1 MIKLR
6 IKEFLSDRRVG
17 IVILALAFL
26 SRMLIQLYFFRTG
39 VDRSL
44 QILASKNFLQGHGFS
59 IGQVFPEDLSREV
72 FAPIVGWPPGYPL
85 FVSLI
90 AAVTGNLTI
99 AAIIFDLISVCI
111 LIYFAR
117 KILQLSGCSDFLV
130 NCFTL
135 VTGFFL
141 YDFCQVSS
149 PDMSAVAFIL
159 WALYLTLV
167 YLKKNKNPSHI
178 LLIAL
183 INFIPG
189 FLRYMFIPIAFVIP
203 LYLSMTGYVTRN
215 RNIMK
220 GGMISLTITSLSVTA
235 LLLFQSSTTGSAT
248 FINTSGKGFFPANLL
263 EFYPVII
270 GAFANLTFIYSFL
283 ANTGFKYG
291 AFHIVAFISN
301 CILLL
306 TLGFYYVK
314 TFLTNISK
322 PLTTAQHF
330 IFIGGAI
337 SLLITILLIAFSLHY
352 KALIRPNDNWTFVQE
367 SRYMAFITMF
377 LQMFVFIC
385 LFRNGVWRKNVMLK
399 TTAYI
404 IAFLLIIETLH
415 GIYFTG
421 KILITD
427 KTYFH
432 PDKNYMLQKEFIE
445 DFVKD
450 NKPNSRQLVFTSDE
464 KTYLNIAALHGASVL
479 YNFDSSKKLSSSRAF
494 DLIIV
499 IKNDQQ
505 MNYGKY
511 LKHDSTRQIK
521 NIGNI
526 SFYQYR
532 NNIQ

>member
-1 MIKLR
+1 MNKLPV
-6 IKEFLSDRRVG
+6 KDFLSGRKVG
-17 IVILALAFL
+17 LAILLLAFL

-44 QILASKNFLQGHGFS
+44 QILASKNFLQGQGLS
-59 IGQVFPEDLSREV
+59 VGQVFPEDLSREV

-85 FVSLI
+85 FISI
-90 AAVTGNLTI
+90 IGAVTGNITI
-99 AAIIFDLISVCI
+99 AAIIFDLISICI

-117 KILQLSGCSDFLV
+117 KILQLSGCSNFLV
-130 NCFTL
+130 NCFTI

-141 YDFCQVSS
+141 YGFCQVSS

-159 WALYLTLV
+159 WALYLTLT
-167 YLKKNKNPSHI
+167 YLKNNSEPSYT
-178 LLIAL
+178 LLISL

-203 LYLSMTGYVTRN
+203 LYLLLTGYVTRD
-215 RNIMK
+215 RKIKK
-220 GGMISLTITSLSVTA
+220 GGMLSLTITSLLVTA
-235 LLLFQSSTTGSAT
+235 LLLFQSTTTGSAT
-248 FINTSGKGFFPANLL
+248 FINTSGKGFFPGNLL

-270 GAFANLTFIYSFL
+270 GAFANLNFIYSFL
-283 ANTGFKYG
+283 TNAGFNYG
-291 AFHIVAFISN
+291 AFHIVVFISN

-306 TLGFYYVK
+306 TLVFYFIR
-314 TFLTNISK
+314 TFLTNISR
-322 PLTTAQHF
+322 PLTTVQHF
-330 IFIGGAI
+330 IFTGGAI

-377 LQMFVFIC
+377 LQMIAFIC
-385 LFRNGVWRKNVMLK
+385 LFRNGVWRKNVVLK
-399 TTAYI
+399 LTAYI
-404 IAFLLIIETLH
+404 IAFLLIFETLH

-421 KILITD
+421 KILMSD

-445 DFVKD
+445 DFVKV
-450 NKPNSRQLVFTSDE
+450 NKENSRQLVFTSDE

-499 IKNDQQ
+499 IKNGQQ
-505 MNYGKY
+505 LNYGTY
-511 LKHDSTRQIK
+511 LEHDSTRQIR

-526 SFYQYR
+526 SFYQYKS
-532 NNIQ
+532 NIQ